1 MKTTIKL
8 HMRAQELFKI
18 MKDSLIQE
26 VENANLKH
34 FDPKQIGKGFS
45 YTKKSKNRNVKVRID
60 AWKENQEYKATFTSG
75 KDAIQITYLIREID
89 AQTIEVTYIHD
100 VLNAPKLTQRW
111 MEKKALKQAERMLKA
126 VESSSIQR

>member
-1 MKTTIKL
+1 M
-8 HMRAQELFKI
+8 
-18 MKDSLIQE
+18 
-26 VENANLKH
+26 
-34 FDPKQIGKGFS
+34 
-45 YTKKSKNRNVKVRID
+45 RID

-100 VLNAPKLTQRW
+100 VLNAPKLTKRW

>member
-45 YTKKSKNRNVKVRID
+45 YTKKSKNRNVQVRID

-126 VESSSIQR
+126 VESSAIQR

>member
-60 AWKENQEYKATFTSG
+60 AWKENQEYKVTFTSG
-75 KDAIQITYLIREID
+75 EDAIQITYLIREID

>member
-45 YTKKSKNRNVKVRID
+45 YTKKSKNRNVKVCID
-60 AWKENQEYKATFTSG
+60 AWKENKEYKATFTSG

-100 VLNAPKLTQRW
+100 VLNAPKLTKRW